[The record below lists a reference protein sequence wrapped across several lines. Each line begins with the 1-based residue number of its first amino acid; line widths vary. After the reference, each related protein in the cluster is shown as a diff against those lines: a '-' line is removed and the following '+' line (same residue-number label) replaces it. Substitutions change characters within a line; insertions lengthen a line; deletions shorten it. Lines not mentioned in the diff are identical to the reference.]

1 MPKDDICVDISEQG
15 YLFVTPQGLSE
26 CTSYVLVS
34 SSNYDSYI
42 ADFEITAEE
51 ITEAFGYGFAAIIIF
66 GYFAA
71 YPVGIAK
78 KLIRK
83 L

>member
-1 MPKDDICVDISEQG
+1 MENQCIQINGQG
-15 YLFVTPQGLSE
+15 FLYASPEPVSE
-26 CTSYVLVS
+26 CAGYVLVS
-34 SSNYDSYI
+34 RSNYDSFL
-42 ADFEITAEE
+42 ADSTITAQDL
-51 ITEAFGYGFAAIIIF
+51 TVSFTYGFAAVIVF

-78 KLIRK
+78 RLIRK

>member
-1 MPKDDICVDISEQG
+1 MENQCVLVNEQG
-15 YLFVTPQGLSE
+15 FLYTTPETVSE
-26 CTSYVLVS
+26 CTGHILISR
-34 SSNYDSYI
+34 SNYDSFL
-42 ADFEITAEE
+42 AESTITAMDL
-51 ITEAFGYGFAAIIIF
+51 TEAFTYGFAAVIVF